1 MGIADDITW
10 SVGNEITYNYYFV
23 RPHYPWIFISNSWSR
38 WCSRPPRWIMHR
50 VCKEGLATIVFATD
64 LLRATPCISEWLY
77 SEKSSTLNP
86 PPRVRHH
93 LTSDFLFPPQQAVM
107 PKKTRT
113 LNSTRKA
120 SNSWNV
126 ISNCLPKTSITP
138 LLFRPQLV
146 SSLSFRWLFTFHF
159 WHFRRFSLIWGWVP
173 FHSCSDD
180 TKFSETQFRHGAVE
194 KRISPATICI
204 DNEAI
209 FKSLI

>member
-10 SVGNEITYNYYFV
+10 SVGNELTYNYYFV

-38 WCSRPPRWIMHR
+38 WCSRPSMDY
-50 VCKEGLATIVFATD
+50 A
-64 LLRATPCISEWLY
+64 
-77 SEKSSTLNP
+77 
-86 PPRVRHH
+86 PRVQRGTRYHRFRHRFIESDT
-93 LTSDFLFPPQQAVM
+93 LYKRMVIFGKKFDIKPSASRPTPFNEWFSVSTSTGGYAEEN
-107 PKKTRT
+107 K
-113 LNSTRKA
+113 NSKFDTKGFEQLEC
-120 SNSWNV
+120 NFK
-126 ISNCLPKTSITP
+126 LPTKNFITP

-159 WHFRRFSLIWGWVP
+159 RHFRRFSLIWGWVP